1 LATNIKGEQRENFQL
16 ITKYFPHIFMEYNF
30 PRKNPKTFIAFKTL
44 SEINVKSSK
53 NQQWSTEELVGWS
66 YVDKFFYVRFTNYN
80 ILDKFEVITLESFD
94 NNHSNIGEVKSYIKR
109 LV

>member
-1 LATNIKGEQRENFQL
+1 MATNIKGEQRENFQL

-44 SEINVKSSK
+44 SEINVKSRK
-53 NQQWSTEELVGWS
+53 NQQWSTEELFGAVGQICLCL
-66 YVDKFFYVRFTNYN
+66 FTNYN

>member
-1 LATNIKGEQRENFQL
+1 
-16 ITKYFPHIFMEYNF
+16 M
-30 PRKNPKTFIAFKTL
+30 
-44 SEINVKSSK
+44 VKRS
-53 NQQWSTEELVGWS
+53 WLELCGQ
-66 YVDKFFYVRFTNYN
+66 FFYVRFTNYN

>member
-1 LATNIKGEQRENFQL
+1 MVNRG
-16 ITKYFPHIFMEYNF
+16 
-30 PRKNPKTFIAFKTL
+30 
-44 SEINVKSSK
+44 
-53 NQQWSTEELVGWS
+53 VGWS

>member
-1 LATNIKGEQRENFQL
+1 MATNIKGEQRENFQL

-53 NQQWSTEELVGWS
+53 NQQWSTEELVGAIRTNL
-66 YVDKFFYVRFTNYN
+66 FYVRFTNYN
-80 ILDKFEVITLESFD
+80 IFDKFEVITLESFD

>member
-1 LATNIKGEQRENFQL
+1 MATNIKGEQRENFQL

-53 NQQWSTEELVGWS
+53 NQQWSTEELVGAMWT
-66 YVDKFFYVRFTNYN
+66 DFFLCSFTNYN

>member
-1 LATNIKGEQRENFQL
+1 MATNIKGEQRENFQL

-53 NQQWSTEELVGWS
+53 NQQWSTEELVGAML
-66 YVDKFFYVRFTNYN
+66 DKLFYV
-80 ILDKFEVITLESFD
+80 LLQ
-94 NNHSNIGEVKSYIKR
+94 IKIF
-109 LV
+109 